1 MYFFQIKR
9 NFKRLQIQDAIK
21 GTISHNK
28 TAFLKFPMPDF
39 TMKRMDRLIAIVK
52 SMEFIEDYSNILIIG
67 PRTESD
73 IMKIKYNYPKAS
85 INAIDIISYSPWID
99 LQDAHQTN
107 FSSNMF
113 NCIISGWVLKYSSNK
128 KE

>member
-1 MYFFQIKR
+1 M
-9 NFKRLQIQDAIK
+9 

-73 IMKIKYNYPKAS
+73 IMKNKIQLSKS
-85 INAIDIISYSPWID
+85 IN
-99 LQDAHQTN
+99 
-107 FSSNMF
+107 
-113 NCIISGWVLKYSSNK
+113 
-128 KE
+128 